1 MLHKSIQTQ
10 TIVHHEDH
18 TWHIISAESSR
29 RGIHT
34 SNRKRY
40 ISFYHRK
47 KLLSLPSK
55 LRSSEF
61 QSSHRFQ
68 IKDMHTPWCY
78 QKIFRREYVNQE
90 VQHPSET
97 DAHKKRLKTAE
108 TSSTFRENLIL
119 SYRRTTSGKQPKPR
133 TRIIQMA
140 NITSASRRRIYSH
153 KTTLLGSYSN
163 SLWLAT
169 HNTSSLL

>member
-10 TIVHHEDH
+10 TIIHHEDH

-97 DAHKKRLKTAE
+97 DAQKKGLKPQKHLVHSEKIWSCLTEEQLQANNLNQE
-108 TSSTFRENLIL
+108 QGSS
-119 SYRRTTSGKQPKPR
+119 K
-133 TRIIQMA
+133 
-140 NITSASRRRIYSH
+140 
-153 KTTLLGSYSN
+153 
-163 SLWLAT
+163 WLT
-169 HNTSSLL
+169 SLLLAEEGYILTKQLF